1 MAQTLNVS
9 NCLCL
14 NSDSTGPCKTLQ
26 TALNTTCRLYEANQ
40 ILPNISLPD
49 QTTQQVLEVMS
60 EKSVQ
65 DACIWVNQTLT
76 EIGSSGLP
84 SDVSCSSV
92 SSLSGVCSQW
102 SEFKSILTIQSKV
115 QLLNPS
121 PISEED
127 WFSEHTDLNSA
138 DYSRSDC

>member
-9 NCLCL
+9 NCSCL
-14 NSDSTGPCKTLQ
+14 NSDSTGSCKTLR
-26 TALNTTCRLYEANQ
+26 TALSTTCRLYEANQ